1 MSENPPC
8 RLYLITPP
16 RIEDPAAFAETLART
31 LDAADTAAV
40 QIRLKDTGEDD
51 ISRAAE
57 AVIPVCRARGV
68 TVIMNDNAELARRLG
83 CDGAHLGEDDG
94 DIAEARRILGPEAVI
109 GASCYASADRA
120 MQLTGRDGGADYAA
134 FGAVYPTLTKT
145 PKTLCPLE
153 VIENWSLISV
163 IPCAAIGGITPENAG
178 PVIEAGADFLAVIG
192 AVWGHADGPAAGAAA
207 FEAVLAHHRR

>member
-51 ISRAAE
+51 ISRTAE

-68 TVIMNDNAELARRLG
+68 TVIMNDNAELARRIG

-134 FGAVYPTLTKT
+134 FGAVYPTSTKT

-153 VIENWSLISV
+153 IIENWSLISV

-178 PVIEAGADFLAVIG
+178 SVIEAGADFLAVIS